1 MKRVLC
7 KGSIK
12 TSLHDLAFLCFSE
25 ILDRPLLCGKGQMG
39 SILKRATEATRE
51 CESFCSSALSHEAT
65 VPYKQVHGSL
75 FL

>member
-12 TSLHDLAFLCFSE
+12 TSLHELVLLLFQ
-25 ILDRPLLCGKGQMG
+25 ILDRSLLCGKGQMG
-39 SILKRATEATRE
+39 NILKRATEATRE

-65 VPYKQVHGSL
+65 VSYKQIHGSL